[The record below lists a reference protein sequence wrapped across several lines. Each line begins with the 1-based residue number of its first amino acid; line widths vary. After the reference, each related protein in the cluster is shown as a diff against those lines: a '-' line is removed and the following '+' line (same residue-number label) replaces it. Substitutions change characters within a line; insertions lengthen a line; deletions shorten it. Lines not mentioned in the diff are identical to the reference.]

1 MKINQKTKR
10 IMLFLFVLL
19 FLIVIILLVGD
30 TTITFNPFNIRMER
44 WHVPVSVLLI
54 SIGFFIYGY
63 GENKA
68 GKEEVRRT
76 FIKVLEQKID
86 SLNQI
91 KPITSEN
98 NNDNKNNDTNE
109 SK

>member
-1 MKINQKTKR
+1 MKINLKTR
-10 IMLFLFVLL
+10 RVMLFLFVLL

-30 TTITFNPFNIRMER
+30 TTITFDPFSIRMER
-44 WHVPVSVLLI
+44 WHVPVSILLI

-63 GENKA
+63 GEKKA
-68 GKEEVRRT
+68 GKEEVKRT

-86 SLNQI
+86 SLNQT
-91 KPITSEN
+91 KPVTSEN
-98 NNDNKNNDTNE
+98 DNNNNNDTNE

>member
-1 MKINQKTKR
+1 MRINQKIKR
-10 IMLFLFVLL
+10 VMLLLFVLI
-19 FLIVIILLVGD
+19 FLVIIILLVGD
-30 TTITFNPFNIRMER
+30 TTISFDPFSIKIER
-44 WHVPVSVLLI
+44 WHVPVSILLI

-76 FIKVLEQKID
+76 FIKVLEEKID
-86 SLNQI
+86 SLNKV

-98 NNDNKNNDTNE
+98 NNDKNNDTNE
-109 SK
+109 NK

>member
-1 MKINQKTKR
+1 MKINLKTKR
-10 IMLFLFVLL
+10 VMLFLFVLL

-30 TTITFNPFNIRMER
+30 TTITFDPFSIRMER
-44 WHVPVSVLLI
+44 WHIPVSILLI

-63 GENKA
+63 RENKA

-98 NNDNKNNDTNE
+98 NNDDKNNDTNE